1 MPFVAGISLPSLS
14 SDSLISTQ
22 LLSHDDP
29 AYSRTFETKIGDDLQ
44 SAFAEL
50 AAALPEKPVELT
62 LSLPSNLREDE
73 KNWAISKA
81 KAAGLKVSRTFD
93 NIHTAQSGLVREAH
107 APRNELILELGLS
120 FATARLVSTE
130 VEDDVR
136 MSDTAKE
143 IHLQAAAEDHI
154 SQLVDPIL
162 AHLKEIPT
170 DSGSELSRIVVIGA
184 SLPQLTS
191 KYPSVEVIHVDTPL
205 ARSAAERSLY
215 YYRDSIADKLIF
227 NVAPLR
233 VGIAKADGFV
243 LTLIPR
249 SNTLPQHKS
258 VLLTT
263 SKDDQTKVV
272 VKVVVGISPRVA
284 DNTTIAE
291 LVLDGLVSRPK
302 GVARVKVVIDVEQE
316 GKTRIVAEEL
326 DGTASTTAELKDIIG
341 NTLTWEGVESILTG
355 LPKLG
360 RDDEAQQAEDEWVGE
375 EAQGALP
382 E

>member
-14 SDSLISTQ
+14 SGSLISTQ

-29 AYSRTFETKIGDDLQ
+29 AYSHAFETKIGDDLQ
-44 SAFAEL
+44 NAFAEL
-50 AAALPEKPVELT
+50 VAALPEKPVQLT
-62 LSLPSNLREDE
+62 LSLPSNLSEDE
-73 KNWAISKA
+73 KNSVASKA
-81 KAAGLKVSRTFD
+81 KATGLQVSRTFD

-107 APRNELILELGLS
+107 APRNELILELGPS

-143 IHLQAAAEDHI
+143 IHLQVAATDPI

-170 DSGSELSRIVVIGA
+170 DSGSELSRIVIR
-184 SLPQLTS
+184 
-191 KYPSVEVIHVDTPL
+191 VDTPL

-215 YYRDSIADKLIF
+215 YYRDSIADKLVF

-243 LTLIPR
+243 LTVIPR

-258 VLLTT
+258 ALLTT

-284 DNTTIAE
+284 DNATIAE
-291 LVLDGLVSRPK
+291 LVLDGLAPRAK
-302 GVARVKVVIDVEQE
+302 GVARVKVTVDVEQE
-316 GKTRIVAEEL
+316 GKTRIVAEDV
-326 DGTASTTAELKDIIG
+326 DGTASAAVELKGITGDS
-341 NTLTWEGVESILTG
+341 LTWESVEAILAG
-355 LPKLG
+355 LPKLV
-360 RDDEAQQAEDEWVGE
+360 RDDVAQQAEDEWVGE